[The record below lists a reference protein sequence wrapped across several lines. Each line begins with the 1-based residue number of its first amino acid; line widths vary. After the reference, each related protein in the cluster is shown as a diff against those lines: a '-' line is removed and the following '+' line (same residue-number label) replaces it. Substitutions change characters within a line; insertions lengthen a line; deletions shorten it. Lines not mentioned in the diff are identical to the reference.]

1 MSEQP
6 ITADG
11 LPKWDLSDKLA
22 KSLRHAGLGV
32 ADMADY
38 LDVST
43 RTISN
48 WLSGRI
54 EPNDRT
60 MRLWALR
67 TGIPYTWY
75 CHGDLRPCDYGPSDA
90 TSPQAGAK
98 VYKMQR
104 KPPGNG
110 PVNQA
115 G

>member
-6 ITADG
+6 VTDAG
-11 LPKWDLSDKLA
+11 LPKWDLADKMR

-32 ADMADY
+32 AEMAEY
-38 LDVST
+38 LDVDRSSV
-43 RTISN
+43 SN

-54 EPNDRT
+54 EPSAHT
-60 MRLWALR
+60 VMAWALR

-75 CHGDLRPCDYGPSDA
+75 CHGDLRPCEYEPLSAVSSQVRGR
-90 TSPQAGAK
+90 
-98 VYKMQR
+98 VNKMQR
-104 KPPGNG
+104 KPSMYS